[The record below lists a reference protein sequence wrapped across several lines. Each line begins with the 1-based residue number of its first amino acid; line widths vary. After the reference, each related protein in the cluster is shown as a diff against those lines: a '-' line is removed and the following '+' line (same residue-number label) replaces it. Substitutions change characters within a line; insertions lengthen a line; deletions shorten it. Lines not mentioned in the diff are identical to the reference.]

1 MTISQYMAV
10 PSKHL
15 SKVTRE
21 QQIITAA
28 DFVLREVGAKKFT
41 IDKVIEYLGI
51 AKGTVYK
58 YFKSKD
64 DLLAEVSV
72 QALRM
77 LLNYFKLS
85 QSESVQGLNK
95 TKAIFFACYAFS
107 KDHPEYF
114 ELLYYMERPE
124 FKTEAINYK
133 KTSTAI
139 TDFVINHLEAQKKD
153 GFIKKQVDSNYA
165 SHVMWSSCMG
175 IMQFLESKKNFIEN
189 AENLTQKE
197 MMDTYVQIMVAGMAA

>member
-1 MTISQYMAV
+1 MTNSQFMV
-10 PSKHL
+10 TGSKHL
-15 SKVTRE
+15 TAVQRE
-21 QQIITAA
+21 QQIINAA
-28 DFVLREVGAKKFT
+28 SNVLKNVGVKNFT
-41 IDKVIEYLGI
+41 IDKVIEYLDI

-64 DLLAEVSV
+64 DLLAEISV
-72 QALRM
+72 EALRM

-85 QSESVQGLNK
+85 QSEAVEGLNK
-95 TKAIFFACYAFS
+95 TKAIFFACYSFS
-107 KDHPEYF
+107 KDYPEYF

-124 FKTEAINYK
+124 FKTEAISYK

-139 TDFVINHLEAQKKD
+139 TDFITNHIEAQKKD

-165 SHVMWSSCMG
+165 SHVMWGSCMG